1 MLVRAISNNQDSSS
15 RNWVFGRGYSSYK
28 SGQSAV
34 AQDIKSAL
42 LEFENDCY
50 WALQN
55 GIDWLT
61 RLGFHNQ
68 KEALDNDVINTIQSR
83 SGVIAVQNFESQVI
97 DRNYFAQCQVISI
110 YSENPINFSFNQGV

>member
-28 SGQSAV
+28 SGQTAI
-34 AQDIKSAL
+34 AQDVKSAL

-68 KEALDNDVINTIQSR
+68 KEALDNDVITTIQNR
-83 SGVIAVQNFESQVI
+83 DGVINIENFESQVI
-97 DRNYFAQCQVISI
+97 DRAYLAQSQIYTI
-110 YSENPINFSFNQGV
+110 YSENPILFTFNQGV

>member
-83 SGVIAVQNFESQVI
+83 SGVIAVQNFESQAI
-97 DRNYFAQCQVISI
+97 DRSYFAQCQVISI

>member
-1 MLVRAISNNQDSSS
+1 MLVRAILNNQDSSS

>member
-1 MLVRAISNNQDSSS
+1 MLVRTISNNQDSSS

-68 KEALDNDVINTIQSR
+68 KEALDNDVINTIQNR

-97 DRNYFAQCQVISI
+97 DRSYFAQCQVISI

>member
-83 SGVIAVQNFESQVI
+83 SGVIAVQNFESQEI
-97 DRNYFAQCQVISI
+97 DRSYFAQCQVISI

>member
-1 MLVRAISNNQDSSS
+1 MLVRAILNNQDSSS

-28 SGQSAV
+28 SGQSAI
-34 AQDIKSAL
+34 AQDVKSAM

-68 KEALDNDVINTIQSR
+68 KEALDNDVITTIQNR
-83 SGVIAVQNFESQVI
+83 DGVINIESFESQVI
-97 DRNYFAQCQVISI
+97 DRAYLAQCQIYTI
-110 YSENPINFSFNQGV
+110 YSENPILFTFNQGV

>member
-1 MLVRAISNNQDSSS
+1 MLIRAISNNQDSSS

-97 DRNYFAQCQVISI
+97 DRSYSVQCQVISI

>member
-1 MLVRAISNNQDSSS
+1 MLLRSISNNQDSSS
-15 RNWVFGRGYSSYK
+15 RTWVFGRGYSSYK
-28 SGQSAV
+28 SGQSAI
-34 AQDIKSAL
+34 AQDVKSAL

-68 KEALDNDVINTIQSR
+68 KEALDNDVITTIQNR
-83 SGVIAVQNFESQVI
+83 DGVINIENFESQVI
-97 DRNYFAQCQVISI
+97 DRVYLAQCQIYTI

>member
-15 RNWVFGRGYSSYK
+15 RTWVFGRGYSAYK
-28 SGQSAV
+28 GGQSAV

>member
-1 MLVRAISNNQDSSS
+1 MLIRAILNNQDSSS
-15 RNWVFGRGYSSYK
+15 RNWVFGRGYSTYK

-83 SGVIAVQNFESQVI
+83 SGVIAVQNFESQVT